1 VKFGITGNVER
12 KAILEAVRGVIHTLD
27 RQNISFVIE
36 DEFARSL
43 NLPVEGV
50 PRSEL
55 GAVSDML
62 LAFGGDG
69 TLLYIAKTLG
79 EHEIPILGINAG
91 HLEFLTEMTPEE
103 LPSKIYDLI
112 EKRYTVEKRIMIEAK
127 TDSSG
132 SQQILAVNDIFIDR
146 SNYERMIKLA
156 LTIDNEMCH
165 TYIANGIIIST
176 ATGSTAYSLSAGGPI
191 LYPTIDNL
199 LINPIYPHTLSARP
213 MVIPGDFTIEIELQS
228 GPEEVPLNADGHIVT
243 MLKPGNKIFIRK
255 SSSVL
260 NLVHLPSHSFF
271 KVLSTKLGWGTRNE
285 ISNSDSAKD
294 SHAQV

>member
-1 VKFGITGNVER
+1 MKFGITGNVER
-12 KAILEAVRGVIHTLD
+12 KTILEAVRDVIHTLD
-27 RQNISFVIE
+27 TQDISFSIE
-36 DEFARSL
+36 DKFARSL
-43 NLPVEGV
+43 NLSVDGV

-69 TLLYIAKTLG
+69 TLLHIAKTLG
-79 EHEIPILGINAG
+79 NNEIPILGINAG
-91 HLEFLTEMTPEE
+91 HLGFLTEMTPEE
-103 LPSKIYDLI
+103 LPSKIFDLI
-112 EKRYTVEKRIMIEAK
+112 ETRYSVEKRIMIEAE
-127 TDSSG
+127 TESNG
-132 SQQILAVNDIFIDR
+132 SQKILAVNDIFIDK
-146 SNYERMIKLA
+146 SNYERTIKLA

-213 MVIPGDFTIEIELQS
+213 MIIPGDFTIEIELKS
-228 GPEEVPLNADGHIVT
+228 GPEEVPLNADGRIVT
-243 MLKPGNKIFIRK
+243 MLKPGNKITIRK
-255 SSSVL
+255 SSSIL

-271 KVLSTKLGWGTRNE
+271 KVLSTKMGWGTRNE
-285 ISNSDSAKD
+285 VSRPDSSKD
-294 SHAQV
+294 SHAQT